1 MPDIAWLAKRP
12 IAHRGYH
19 DLNKKRW
26 ENTLSAFEAAAER
39 GFAIECDVHLSRDGI
54 PVVIHDGELKRLAGV
69 EGTVFDRT
77 AAELGALKVG
87 GTADHVPTLSE
98 MLEKVAG
105 RVPLVI
111 ELKGIE
117 GKDEGL
123 VAKVAAQLAGYRG
136 EAAIMSFDPWLVR
149 EFPKQAPNIPGGLTA
164 MGKSEEDIEKH
175 FGMLAYDLSFASY
188 NLDDMPNP
196 FVTFMRERL
205 SLPVISW
212 TVRDRI
218 AEDLSAKRADQMTF
232 EGFDPS
238 TFATV

>member
-1 MPDIAWLAKRP
+1 MTDISWLAKHP
-12 IAHRGYH
+12 VAHRGYH
-19 DLNKKRW
+19 DLNKARW

-39 GFAIECDVHLSRDGI
+39 GFAIECDIHLSRDGI
-54 PVVIHDGELKRLAGV
+54 PVVIHDADLKRLT
-69 EGTVFDRT
+69 GTDGSVFERT

-87 GTADHVPTLSE
+87 ATADHIPTLEE
-98 MLEKVAG
+98 MLRKVAG

-123 VAKVAAQLAGYRG
+123 LSKVAGLLGHYRG
-136 EAAIMSFDPWLVR
+136 QAAIMSFDSWLVR
-149 EFPKQAPNIPGGLTA
+149 EFPKQAPGIPAGLTA
-164 MGKSEEDIEKH
+164 MGKSEQDIESH
-175 FGMLAYDLSFASY
+175 FGMLAYQLSFASY

-212 TVRDRI
+212 TVRDRTA
-218 AEDLSAKRADQMTF
+218 AELSAERADQMTF

-238 TFATV
+238 TFATA

>member
-1 MPDIAWLAKRP
+1 MPDISWLAKQP

-19 DLNKKRW
+19 DLNKTRW
-26 ENTLSAFEAAAER
+26 ENTLTAFEAAAER
-39 GFAIECDVHLSRDGI
+39 GFAIECDVHLSRDGV
-54 PVVIHDGELKRLAGV
+54 PVVIHDGDLKRLAGV
-69 EGTVFDRT
+69 EGNVVERT
-77 AAELGALKVG
+77 AAELAALRIG
-87 GTADHVPTLSE
+87 GTSDHIPTLRE

-105 RVPLVI
+105 RVPLVV
-111 ELKGIE
+111 ELKGTE

-123 VAKVAAQLAGYRG
+123 VAKVAGLLEGYRG
-136 EAAIMSFDPWLVR
+136 KAAIMSFDPWLVR
-149 EFPKQAPNIPGGLTA
+149 EFPRQAPGIPGGLTA
-164 MGKSEEDIEKH
+164 MGKSREDIENH
-175 FGMLAYDLSFASY
+175 FGMLAYGLSFASY

-212 TVRDRI
+212 TVRDRTA
-218 AEDLSAKRADQMTF
+218 AELSVARADQMTF

>member
-1 MPDIAWLAKRP
+1 MPGISWLAKRP

-19 DLNKKRW
+19 DLNRTRW

-54 PVVIHDGELKRLAGV
+54 PVVIHDGDLKRLVGID
-69 EGTVFDRT
+69 GTVVERT
-77 AAELGALKVG
+77 AAELGALRIG
-87 GTADHVPTLSE
+87 GTADHIPTLRE
-98 MLEKVAG
+98 MLGKVAG

-111 ELKGIE
+111 ELKGTE

-123 VAKVAAQLAGYRG
+123 VARVGALLADYRG
-136 EAAIMSFDPWLVR
+136 EAAIMSFDAWLVR
-149 EFPKQAPNIPGGLTA
+149 EFPKHAPDIASGLTA
-164 MGKSEEDIEKH
+164 MGTSQQDIENH
-175 FGMLAYDLSFASY
+175 FGMLAYGLSFASY

-196 FVTFMRERL
+196 FVAFMRERL

-212 TVRDRI
+212 TVRDRTA
-218 AEDLSAKRADQMTF
+218 AELSAMRADQMTF

-238 TFATV
+238 TFAVA